1 MKENIHPNY
10 HEVDVVCACGET
22 FKTKSTV
29 NGNTIRVEICNKCH
43 PFYTGKRKMVD
54 SSGRV
59 DKFKKKSQDNKT
71 YLYSD
76 EELKLYQQF
85 INIINSQKLHYL
97 NLTIVDK

>member
-22 FKTKSTV
+22 FKSKSTV
-29 NGNTIRVEICNKCH
+29 NGDTIKVEICNKCH

-59 DKFKKKSQDNKT
+59 DKFKKKFNM
-71 YLYSD
+71 
-76 EELKLYQQF
+76 E
-85 INIINSQKLHYL
+85 
-97 NLTIVDK
+97 

>member
-1 MKENIHPNY
+1 MKEGIHPNY

-29 NGNTIRVEICNKCH
+29 NGETIRVEICNKCH

-59 DKFKKKSQDNKT
+59 DKFKKKFNM
-71 YLYSD
+71 
-76 EELKLYQQF
+76 E
-85 INIINSQKLHYL
+85 
-97 NLTIVDK
+97 